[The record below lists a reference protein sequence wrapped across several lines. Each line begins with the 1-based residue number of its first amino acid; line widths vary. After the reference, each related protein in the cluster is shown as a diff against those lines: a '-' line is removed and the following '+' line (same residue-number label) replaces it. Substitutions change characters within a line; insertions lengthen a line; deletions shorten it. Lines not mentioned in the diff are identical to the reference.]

1 MISIIIPAHNE
12 EKRIGKTLEEYGRF
26 FEKKRKNKEI
36 KDFEIIVVLNACR
49 DRTIDVVKKAEK
61 RYRKIRHLDFEKG
74 GKGFAV
80 IEGFKEALKGKSNF
94 IGIGFVDADMAT
106 SPEAFYDLIKN
117 IRDYD
122 GVIASRYI
130 KGAVVSPKQSIQR
143 VIVSR
148 VFNFLIRALYFMPY
162 RDTQCGAKIFRRE
175 AVESILPSLGLTQ
188 WAFDVD
194 LLYHL
199 KKKGFKVREFPTIWM
214 DKEYSKLNFIKVSP
228 RMAISII
235 RLRIIHSP
243 FRFIARIYDRLPEWI
258 KIHHRIK

>member
-26 FEKKRKNKEI
+26 FEKKRKDKEI
-36 KDFEIIVVLNACR
+36 EDFEIIVVLNACK

-61 RYRKIRHLDFEKG
+61 KFGRIRHLDFEKG

-80 IEGFKEALKGKSNF
+80 IEGFKEALNGKSNF

-106 SPEAFYDLIKN
+106 APEAFYDLIKN

-122 GVIASRYI
+122 GIIASRYI
-130 KGAVVSPKQSIQR
+130 RGAVVNPKQSIQR

-162 RDTQCGAKIFRRE
+162 RDTQCGAKIFKRD
-175 AVESILPSLGLTQ
+175 AIESILPSLGLTQ

-194 LLYHL
+194 LLYQL